1 LNNQLPIADLFVR
14 YLENNCTADEVR
26 QLLKYFD
33 SGENEEV
40 LRALIQAEL
49 GFTDQSKETTKRT
62 EAAIAKVR
70 SIILQEIRGNQE
82 QEPQYT
88 KPAKSFIMNTWLKA
102 CAALLIFGC
111 SALVYWH
118 IGQKAYQKQQL
129 KQAVTQPGKRKL
141 LQLFDGTKIWLCP
154 SSSLQYPDQLTG
166 NYREVKLEGEAFFE
180 VAKDK
185 VHPFIIH
192 SGRMQTQVV
201 GTSFNIQAYKKQ
213 DKLSVTVVT
222 GIVKVTG
229 TTASGSSPA
238 QVMLKPNQRALFNPK
253 TGSLTGENYP
263 DAQQMLK
270 RKDGILTYN
279 GTPIQKVIADFR
291 LFYNLPI
298 ELENNATGCLC
309 YGEFNTNRPV
319 NIVLEQLAAAI
330 IGKVIFEKD
339 RYILKGGCDER

>member
-1 LNNQLPIADLFVR
+1 M
-14 YLENNCTADEVR
+14 Y
-26 QLLKYFD
+26 
-33 SGENEEV
+33 
-40 LRALIQAEL
+40 
-49 GFTDQSKETTKRT
+49 
-62 EAAIAKVR
+62 
-70 SIILQEIRGNQE
+70 
-82 QEPQYT
+82 
-88 KPAKSFIMNTWLKA
+88 TWLKV

-118 IGQKAYQKQQL
+118 ISQKTDQRQQL
-129 KQAVTQPGKRKL
+129 KQAVTQPGERKL
-141 LQLFDGTKIWLCP
+141 LQLSDGTKIWLCP

-229 TTASGSSPA
+229 TATLGSPSA
-238 QVMLKPNQRALFNPK
+238 QVMLKPNQRALFNPN

-279 GTPIQKVIADFR
+279 GTPIQKVIADFS
-291 LFYNLPI
+291 LFYNLSI
-298 ELENNATGCLC
+298 ELKNNSTGCLC
-309 YGEFNTNRPV
+309 YGEFNTNKPV

-330 IGKVIFEKD
+330 NGKVIFEKN